1 MGGTGVPPVNS
12 LTGQRPIP
20 PIPSQALRPF
30 RTASYS
36 AALRAWLGKKAN
48 MTWNPNLYLKFQAER
63 TQPALDLYARIEAT
77 APERVADLGCGPG
90 NSTAVLRSRRPGLR
104 IFVDRLEL
112 RTGAAWQ
119 QHIFDSLEESRK
131 VICVFSPEYL
141 ASKVCKEEF
150 NIALFRHREAADGVI
165 LPVYLL
171 SAALPTYMKLVQ
183 YEDVRE
189 GDRLKMAEAAVR
201 LLRQL

>member
-1 MGGTGVPPVNS
+1 
-12 LTGQRPIP
+12 
-20 PIPSQALRPF
+20 
-30 RTASYS
+30 
-36 AALRAWLGKKAN
+36 

>member
-1 MGGTGVPPVNS
+1 
-12 LTGQRPIP
+12 
-20 PIPSQALRPF
+20 
-30 RTASYS
+30 
-36 AALRAWLGKKAN
+36 
-48 MTWNPNLYLKFQAER
+48 
-63 TQPALDLYARIEAT
+63 
-77 APERVADLGCGPG
+77 
-90 NSTAVLRSRRPGLR
+90 LR